1 MAGRVVVG
9 GLSPEAALKE
19 AHARVE
25 EIHKIRG
32 KA

>member
-1 MAGRVVVG
+1 VVG
-9 GLSPEAALKE
+9 GLSPEAAIKE

-25 EIHKIRG
+25 EIYKIRG

>member
-1 MAGRVVVG
+1 MAGRVVSG

-25 EIHKIRG
+25 EIYKVRRT
-32 KA
+32 

>member
-1 MAGRVVVG
+1 VG

-19 AHARVE
+19 AHSRVE
-25 EIHKIRG
+25 EVYKIRG

>member
-1 MAGRVVVG
+1 VVTA

-25 EIHKIRG
+25 EIY
-32 KA
+32 KARRS

>member
-9 GLSPEAALKE
+9 GLSPEQALKE

-25 EIHKIRG
+25 EIFKMRG
-32 KA
+32 RG